1 MTAGPSAVTVRRAA
15 ARQVLTALDKAE
27 RRYGFHHCDFRL
39 ENVMEHFPS
48 KDHDASDELSIAV
61 AGPLASRL
69 YKRQFK
75 MIDYG
80 LAKCA
85 PPCRPSVTGK
95 YPPPPSPP
103 GAGLP
108 SRHNEAFGVAVA

>member
-1 MTAGPSAVTVRRAA
+1 MTSFITCCTVV
-15 ARQVLTALDKAE
+15 QVLTALDKAE

-48 KDHDASDELSIAV
+48 KEHDADDELSIAV
-61 AGPLASRL
+61 AGPVASRL

-80 LAKCA
+80 LAK
-85 PPCRPSVTGK
+85 
-95 YPPPPSPP
+95 
-103 GAGLP
+103 
-108 SRHNEAFGVAVA
+108 